1 MAKRELLWTINDPR
15 GLNIVLAK
23 DVWQEVVRKHPEM
36 SSRLEEVRITV
47 EQPEE
52 IFFDPATTNQR
63 STGARIFLYYRSGI
77 KIEQDKS
84 KLLLAVVKV
93 VIEVEAEQG
102 YVETAH
108 LTDRKKRRAVLE
120 WNR

>member
-1 MAKRELLWTINDPR
+1 MAERELLWSINDPR
-15 GLNIVLAK
+15 GLSITLAK
-23 DVWQEVVRKHPEM
+23 DVWQEVIRKHPEM
-36 SSRLEEVRITV
+36 SSMLEQVRATV

-52 IFFDPATTNQR
+52 IFFDPETTSQR
-63 STGARIFLYYRSGI
+63 TTGARIFLYYRSGI
-77 KIEQDKS
+77 KLEQDKS
-84 KLLLAVVKV
+84 KLMIAVVKV
-93 VIEVEAEQG
+93 VIEIEAEKG